1 MGPLSTLYSGG
12 TKMSY
17 VTKVWDNLNT
27 AVVVSD
33 PDFNVTY
40 VNQRAYEMF
49 ELLEIPGLRVGMNM
63 AECHKPQTVE
73 KLKGI
78 YKAFADKKI
87 KLHYYTADGPEGTL
101 TIVAMPFYNGDI
113 LGGVVELVVEGGL
126 S

>member
-1 MGPLSTLYSGG
+1 
-12 TKMSY
+12 MSD